1 MPAAAS
7 PPRFDAN
14 EKKVLA
20 FTGAA
25 HALTHYVELAYPTL
39 AVVFAVEIGL
49 PIEKVLGWSLIGY
62 MLLGFGALPAGY
74 LADRFGSRM
83 MVTSGLMLS
92 GAAMF
97 TAGFVAP
104 GWPIVVCR
112 ALAGLG
118 ARAYHPAGMGL
129 ISRSISARGTALGI
143 NGIYGNVGIVL
154 GPAVTGYLATTIG
167 CQMTFI
173 VTGAGILAVAVA
185 TGLLRFDEPQIDATQ
200 EISPARSSASHVLV
214 VSFLVLCAAALLG
227 GFSYR
232 ANSVAQPALFS
243 ERIHF
248 LNFGFATSLAMCAG
262 IGGQY
267 LGGRIADRFPL
278 PTSYLL
284 FHAASLPAVLMIPYA
299 SEYALFGVAAW
310 FAFFAL
316 GMQPIENSLYAQLTP
331 ERWRS
336 TAYGLKFTLT
346 FGIGASA
353 VAMVEAVAPSRGF
366 IGVYHVLAFVVAG
379 IVAACFTLAWIQRL
393 GNTDWGEGMVAAR
406 SE

>member
-1 MPAAAS
+1 MAATAS
-7 PPRFDAN
+7 PSRFDAN
-14 EKKVLA
+14 EKRVLA

-49 PIEKVLGWSLIGY
+49 PIEEVLGWSLIGY

-74 LADRFGSRM
+74 LADRFGGRVL
-83 MVTSGLMLS
+83 VTSGLLLS
-92 GAAMF
+92 GGAMF
-97 TAGFVAP
+97 AAGFVTP
-104 GWPIVVCR
+104 GWPIVVCL
-112 ALAGLG
+112 AFAGLG
-118 ARAYHPAGMGL
+118 ASTYHPAGMGL

-143 NGIYGNVGIVL
+143 NGIFGNIGIVL
-154 GPAVTGYLATTIG
+154 GPAVTGYLALTFGSQTT
-167 CQMTFI
+167 FV
-173 VTGAGILAVAVA
+173 VTGIGILLVALA
-185 TGLLRFDEPQIDATQ
+185 TGALRFEEPPPAAQQ
-200 EISPARSSASHVLV
+200 EAVHTGAPAPRLLIASFVI
-214 VSFLVLCAAALLG
+214 LCAAALLA

-267 LGGRIADRFPL
+267 IGGRIADRFPL

-284 FHAASLPAVLMIPYA
+284 FHAASLPAVLLIPYS
-299 SEYALFGVAAW
+299 SEYALFAAAAL

-316 GMQPIENSLYAQLTP
+316 GMQPIENSLFAQLTP

-353 VAMVEAVAPSRGF
+353 VAVVEIVAPSQGF
-366 IGVYHVLAFVVAG
+366 VGVYHVLAFVVGA
-379 IVAACFTLAWIQRL
+379 IVAACSTLVWIQRI
-393 GNTDWGEGMVAAR
+393 GQTGWVDSRPAAN
-406 SE
+406 S

>member
-1 MPAAAS
+1 MAATAS
-7 PPRFDAN
+7 PSRFNAN
-14 EKKVLA
+14 EKRVLA

-49 PIEKVLGWSLIGY
+49 PIEEVLGWSLIGY

-74 LADRFGSRM
+74 LADRFGGRV
-83 MVTSGLMLS
+83 MVTTGLLLS
-92 GAAMF
+92 GGAMF
-97 TAGFVAP
+97 AAGFVTP
-104 GWPIVVCR
+104 GWPIVVCL
-112 ALAGLG
+112 AFAGLG
-118 ARAYHPAGMGL
+118 ASTYHPAGMGL

-143 NGIYGNVGIVL
+143 NGIFGNIGIVL
-154 GPAVTGYLATTIG
+154 GPAVTGYLALTFGSQTT
-167 CQMTFI
+167 FV
-173 VTGAGILAVAVA
+173 VTGIGILMVALA
-185 TGLLRFDEPQIDATQ
+185 TGALRFEEPPPGAQQ
-200 EISPARSSASHVLV
+200 EAVHTGAPVPRLLIASFVI
-214 VSFLVLCAAALLG
+214 LCAAALLA

-267 LGGRIADRFPL
+267 IGGRIADRFPL

-284 FHAASLPAVLMIPYA
+284 FHAASLPAVLLIPYS
-299 SEYALFGVAAW
+299 SEYALFAAAAL

-316 GMQPIENSLYAQLTP
+316 GMQPIENSLFAQLTP

-353 VAMVEAVAPSRGF
+353 VAVVEIVAPSQGF
-366 IGVYHVLAFVVAG
+366 VGVYHVLAFVVGA
-379 IVAACFTLAWIQRL
+379 IVAACSTLVWIQRI
-393 GNTDWGEGMVAAR
+393 GQTGWVDSRPAAN
-406 SE
+406 S